1 MITVRKSNERG
12 HFDHGWLDT
21 RHTFSFADYHDPEFM
36 GFRSLRVINEDRV
49 QPDVGFGRHG
59 HRDMEIVTIV
69 LSGELAHQ
77 DSMGN
82 GSTIRRGDVQ
92 RMSAGTGVLHSEM
105 NPSKNEPVHFFQIW
119 ILPERRNLAPG
130 YEQKKFSDD
139 ERRNTLR
146 LVASN
151 DGREGSVSV
160 HQDASLYSSIVDGS
174 VAHDFAEGR
183 YGWIQVARGE
193 VDVNGTKLTAGDGA
207 AIEGERSLTI
217 KGNDAEILLFDLA

>member
-1 MITVRKSNERG
+1 MITVRKANDRG

-21 RHTFSFADYHDPEFM
+21 HHTFSFADYHDAEFM

-49 QPDVGFGRHG
+49 QPDIGFGRHG

-82 GSTIRRGDVQ
+82 GSVIRRGDVQ

-105 NPSKNEPVHFFQIW
+105 NPSKTEPVHFFQIW
-119 ILPERRNLAPG
+119 ILPEQRNLKPG
-130 YEQKKFSDD
+130 YEQKTFTDD
-139 ERRNTLR
+139 ERRNVLR
-146 LVASN
+146 LVASH
-151 DGREGSVSV
+151 DGSDGSVTV

-174 VAHDFAEGR
+174 VSHTFGDGR
-183 YGWIQVARGE
+183 YGWIQVASG
-193 VDVNGTKLTAGDGA
+193 DVEINGTKLSAGDGA
-207 AIEGERSLTI
+207 AIVGESEVKI
-217 KGNDAEILLFDLA
+217 KGQGEILLFDLG